1 MKKRSTFQIND
12 TFRITGRGI
21 IFAGNISSG
30 LVSIGDLIEFNFEGN
45 LLRRKITG
53 IEGIRSSKE
62 ENNCGLLIE
71 SISEQEITNFKTWEP
86 NGIQANIY
94 TFSELTNNEI

>member
-1 MKKRSTFQIND
+1 MKKRSTYQIND

-21 IFAGNISSG
+21 VFAGNISSG
-30 LVSIGDLIEFNFEGN
+30 LVNIGDLIEFNFEGN

-53 IEGIRSSKE
+53 IEGIRSLKA

-71 SISEQEITNFKTWEP
+71 SISEQEIENLKTWEP

-94 TFSELTNNEI
+94 TDQEQSQQ